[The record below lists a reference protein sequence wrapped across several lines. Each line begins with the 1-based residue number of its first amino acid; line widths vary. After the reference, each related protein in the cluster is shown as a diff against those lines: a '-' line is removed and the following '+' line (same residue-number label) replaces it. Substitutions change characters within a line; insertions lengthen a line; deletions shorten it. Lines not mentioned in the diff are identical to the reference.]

1 MPDDRDL
8 AGTASTVAP
17 PADAGT
23 DATVAA
29 GAGTDAT
36 VAAGAG
42 AGHEGTLAA
51 PLAPVVLADLSVIA
65 HAGSSGATTRTVGDD
80 LRDASIERFDE
91 VPRNRFELQ
100 GELARGGLGRVMRAR
115 DPRTGRVVAL
125 KEVLRPSPDLIA
137 RFAREAMVTANLQ
150 HPAIVPVYE
159 VGRWPS
165 GEPFYAMK
173 LVRGRALDALIADA
187 STTAARVALLPHV
200 IAIAEALAYAH
211 SERVIHRD
219 LKPANVL
226 VGPYGETVVIDWGLA
241 RNLGERDLASGAPV
255 ARPAPV
261 DEPGATVAGAV
272 LGTPA
277 YMPPEQAA
285 GAPLDERADVYAI
298 GAILYHVLAGQRPYA
313 EQRTVEQL
321 LRAVEAGPP
330 RALLE
335 LAPGLPAELAT
346 IVAKAMARAPADRY
360 PTAEGLADDL
370 RRFQTGQLVGAH
382 RYSPWQ
388 RLRRWVGRHR
398 AAVATGTVAVTAL
411 VGFGVVSVSR
421 IARERDEAQRQRAA
435 AHVAQALAERRVG
448 ETLEELGR
456 QALLAGD
463 PERALPFLAA
473 AGGAEPD
480 RPTLAAMTGQ
490 ALAPFTGLRAVL
502 PRRDLAVVSADL
514 LDGGRRAITATA
526 NEAIAYDVASGAEL
540 WRAPGVHQVLSS
552 PDGAQVLCAGP
563 DREVTLRRATDGA
576 VAQRWT
582 LAAPARGALLAW
594 SHDGEQVAVT
604 TGAGAVAVGARDA
617 ATLVERP
624 LHQGEVWTVAFA
636 PDDRRLAT
644 VGEDGTLAVLDVTT
658 GEVAVVS
665 RATVA
670 VAWTGAAGLLS
681 VDRDGAVR
689 RWALD
694 AAGRWRAGVTLA
706 HGADPYA
713 ISVAPSGDWAVSVG
727 AGPRAR
733 LWDLRTDTLRA
744 DLVGHTLAVWAAAA
758 VGPYLVTADEQGGV
772 LVWDPA
778 TGARLAAL
786 PFEELSP
793 GLAVRGDRLLTFGSG
808 RPRIWQLR
816 PDAPL
821 RQRALHDARVRGL
834 AFDPA
839 RPIIWSAS
847 NDGTARGLELT
858 TGAVVTLGQADY
870 REAAIVSLA
879 DAAAFHA
886 GPHGLRSLTLASDD
900 RLITAREDGAVTIWD
915 RVRAQPLATWPH
927 DGRAR
932 RVILSRDGR
941 RAYVVAGAQLYA
953 HDVATGAVLARAPLG
968 APGWD
973 VALLADD
980 TVVATLDDDHRA
992 MLWDAATLTPRAGV
1006 RPFPDQLRELLVV
1019 DDRLVVASP
1028 EDVLIVDAD
1037 GGVHGRASQEATL
1050 AVAWSGRDQLAVA
1063 ASVGDLAL
1071 RRASDAALI
1080 RRWRIDDGVA
1090 ALAYRP
1096 DGALLASAGGRR
1108 VRVWDPATGRELF
1121 ATPELPALMTQLAW
1135 SADGRY
1141 LAFGGGSGVVYVWD
1155 LDGPGVDV
1163 AARAR
1168 CLSPWRLDGSGL
1180 TAAEPDP
1187 AACREVLAP

>member
-1 MPDDRDL
+1 VPDERDS
-8 AGTASTVAP
+8 AGTAPTVAP
-17 PADAGT
+17 SSD
-23 DATVAA
+23 
-29 GAGTDAT
+29 AGTDAT

-51 PLAPVVLADLSVIA
+51 PLAPVVLADLSLIA
-65 HAGSSGATTRTVGDD
+65 HAGASGATTRTIGDD
-80 LRDASIERFDE
+80 LRGASIERFDE
-91 VPRNRFELQ
+91 VARTRFELL

-115 DPRTGRVVAL
+115 DPRTGRVVAI

-173 LVRGRALDALIADA
+173 LVRGRALDALIVEAT
-187 STTAARVALLPHV
+187 TTAARIALLPHV

-241 RNLGERDLASGAPV
+241 RNLGERDVASGAPV
-255 ARPAPV
+255 APPPA

-298 GAILYHVLAGQRPYA
+298 GAILYHVLAGERPYA
-313 EQRTVEQL
+313 DQRTVEQL

-330 RALLE
+330 RALSAQAL
-335 LAPGLPAELAT
+335 GLPPELVT

-370 RRFQTGQLVGAH
+370 RRFQAGQLVGAH

-388 RLRRWVGRHR
+388 RLRRWIGRHR
-398 AAVATGTVAVTAL
+398 AAVATGAIAATAL
-411 VGFGVVSVSR
+411 VGFGVISVSR
-421 IARERDEAQRQRAA
+421 IARERDEAERQRAA

-473 AGGAEPD
+473 AGGAAPD
-480 RPTLAAMTGQ
+480 RPTLAVMTGQ
-490 ALAPFTGLRAVL
+490 ALASFAGVRAIL
-502 PRRDLAVVSADL
+502 PRRELAVGAADL

-526 NEAIAYDVASGAEL
+526 DEAIAYDAASGAAL
-540 WRAPGVHQVLSS
+540 WRAAGVHQVLAS

-563 DREVTLRRATDGA
+563 DREITLRRAADG
-576 VAQRWT
+576 VVVKRWA
-582 LAAPARGALLAW
+582 LAAPVHGALLAW
-594 SHDGEQVAVT
+594 SHDGQQVAVT
-604 TGAGAVAVGARDA
+604 SNAGVVAVGARDA
-617 ATLVERP
+617 PTLTERT
-624 LHQGEVWTVAFA
+624 LHHGEAWTLAFA

-644 VGEDGTLAVLDVTT
+644 VGEDGAAAVLDLTSGAVS
-658 GEVAVVS
+658 VVS
-665 RATVA
+665 AATVA
-670 VAWTGAAGLLS
+670 VAWLGAAELLS
-681 VDRDGAVR
+681 VDQDGALR
-689 RWALD
+689 RWAPD
-694 AAGRWRAGVTLA
+694 AAGRWRVGVTQL
-706 HGADPYA
+706 HGADPYGVY
-713 ISVAPSGDWAVSVG
+713 VAPSGDWAVSFG

-744 DLVGHTLAVWAAAA
+744 ELVGHTLAVWAAAA
-758 VGPYLVTADEQGGV
+758 VGSYLVTADEQGGV

-778 TGARLAAL
+778 TGSRLAAL

-793 GLAVRGDRLLTFGSG
+793 GLAVRGDQLLTYGAG
-808 RPRIWQLR
+808 RPRIWRMR

-821 RQRALHDARVRGL
+821 RQRLLHEARVRGL
-834 AFDPA
+834 AFDPV

-870 REAAIVSLA
+870 REGVIASLA
-879 DAAAFHA
+879 DAAEFHA
-886 GPHGLRSLTLASDD
+886 GPRGLRSMTLASDD

-915 RVRAQPLATWPH
+915 RVHALPLATWPH

-941 RAYVVAGAQLYA
+941 RAYVVAGATLYA
-953 HDVATGAVLARAPLG
+953 HDAATGVVLAQAPLG

-973 VALLADD
+973 VALLAGD

-992 MLWDAATLTPRAGV
+992 MLWDAATLTPRPGV
-1006 RPFPDQLRELLVV
+1006 RPFPDQLRDLLVV
-1019 DDRLVVASP
+1019 DDRLVVASAD
-1028 EDVLIVDAD
+1028 DVLIVDAD

-1080 RRWRIDDGVA
+1080 RRWRVDDGVA

-1108 VRVWDPATGRELF
+1108 VRVWDPATGRELI

-1141 LAFGGGSGVVYVWD
+1141 LAFGGGAGVVYVWD
-1155 LDGPGVDV
+1155 LGGPGGDV
-1163 AARAR
+1163 SARAR
-1168 CLSPWRLDGSGL
+1168 CLAPWRLDGSGL
-1180 TAAEPDP
+1180 TAAVFDP
-1187 AACREVLAP
+1187 AACREVLSP

>member
-1 MPDDRDL
+1 MPDDRDP

-17 PADAGT
+17 RSDAGT

-29 GAGTDAT
+29 GAGP
-36 VAAGAG
+36 GR
-42 AGHEGTLAA
+42 ELTLAA
-51 PLAPVVLADLSVIA
+51 PLAPVVLGDLSLIA

-80 LRDASIERFDE
+80 LRGASIERFDE
-91 VPRNRFELQ
+91 VARTRFELL

-173 LVRGRALDALIADA
+173 LVRGRALDALIAEA
-187 STTAARVALLPHV
+187 TTTAARVALLPHV

-241 RNLGERDLASGAPV
+241 RNLGERDVASGAPV
-255 ARPAPV
+255 APPPPPV

-321 LRAVEAGPP
+321 LQAVEAGPP
-330 RALLE
+330 RALAE
-335 LAPGLPAELAT
+335 LAPGVPAELAT

-398 AAVATGTVAVTAL
+398 AAVATGAVAVTAL
-411 VGFGVVSVSR
+411 VGFGIVSVSR

-473 AGGAEPD
+473 AGGAAPD
-480 RPTLAAMTGQ
+480 RPTLAVMTGQ
-490 ALAPFTGLRAVL
+490 ALAPFAGLRAVL

-514 LDGGRRAITATA
+514 LDGGRRAITATE
-526 NEAIAYDVASGAEL
+526 NEAITYDVASGAEL
-540 WRAPGVHQVLSS
+540 WRAAGVHQVLAS
-552 PDGAQVLCAGP
+552 PDGGQVLCAGP
-563 DREVTLRRATDGA
+563 DREVTLRRAADG
-576 VAQRWT
+576 VVVKQWT
-582 LAAPARGALLAW
+582 LAAPVRGALLAW
-594 SHDGEQVAVT
+594 SHDGQQIAVT
-604 TGAGAVAVGARDA
+604 TGGGVVALGARDA
-617 ATLVERP
+617 ATLTERP

-636 PDDRRLAT
+636 PDDRRLVT
-644 VGEDGTLAVLDVTT
+644 VGEDGALAVLELSS
-658 GEVAVVS
+658 GAVAVIS
-665 RATVA
+665 RAA
-670 VAWTGAAGLLS
+670 VAAAWIGPTGLLS

-689 RWALD
+689 RWAPD
-694 AAGRWRAGVTLA
+694 AAGRWRTVATQV
-706 HGADPYA
+706 HGADPY
-713 ISVAPSGDWAVSVG
+713 SVYVAPSGDWAVTVG

-744 DLVGHTLAVWAAAA
+744 DLVGHSLGVFAAIA
-758 VGPYLVTADEQGGV
+758 VGPYLVTADEPGGV

-793 GLAVRGDRLLTFGSG
+793 SLAVRGDRLLTFGSG

-816 PDAPL
+816 PEVPL
-821 RQRALHDARVRGL
+821 RQRVLHDARVRGL
-834 AFDPA
+834 AFDPV

-847 NDGTARGLELT
+847 NDGTARGLDLT
-858 TGAVVTLGQADY
+858 TGAVVTLGQAEY
-870 REAAIVSLA
+870 REAAITSLN
-879 DAAAFHA
+879 DAALFHA
-886 GPHGLRSLTLASDD
+886 APRGLRSMTLASDD

-915 RVRAQPLATWPH
+915 RVHARPLATWSH

-941 RAYVVAGAQLYA
+941 RAYVVAGTTLYA
-953 HDVATGAVLARAPLG
+953 HDAATGAVLAQAPLG

-1006 RPFPDQLRELLVV
+1006 RPFPDQLRDLLVV

-1080 RRWRIDDGVA
+1080 RRWRVDDGVA

-1121 ATPELPALMTQLAW
+1121 ATPELPALMAQLAW

-1155 LDGPGVDV
+1155 LGGPGLDV
-1163 AARAR
+1163 PARAR

-1180 TAAEPDP
+1180 TAAEFDP
-1187 AACREVLAP
+1187 SACREVIAP